1 MLQLRTT
8 PRECG
13 LLWRAAAS
21 PHRRV
26 RFWHAAGG
34 AGSGPHSARWGGRSG
49 REGRRRTMGRQENRR
64 ALRSLATARTRA
76 GQASRVQLAGGS
88 GASGERRRRRRRRQR
103 GKQEEDLLLGGSRPD
118 ALGAARGE
126 PPGGPPGGEGPA
138 HTAPPRGVGR
148 LPPPPTGGANSRE
161 NRPAA
166 RPALPT
172 CPPGS
177 QARLRDE
184 ERERCWCAC
193 GCIALFARLG
203 GGGMV
208 WLGVTASQGG
218 QRRGG
223 HTARGPRRSGGQLGP
238 GTAGGRRRGW
248 PCRARCWPPRCGPRG
263 PRRWS

>member
-88 GASGERRRRRRRRQR
+88 GASGERRRRRRRRRRQQASRPPSSAHLPAGLTGTSQGR
-103 GKQEEDLLLGGSRPD
+103 GKRAMLVCVWVHSSLRPTRRWRHGVAGGHC
-118 ALGAARGE
+118 LARWS
-126 PPGGPPGGEGPA
+126 
-138 HTAPPRGVGR
+138 T
-148 LPPPPTGGANSRE
+148 
-161 NRPAA
+161 
-166 RPALPT
+166 
-172 CPPGS
+172 
-177 QARLRDE
+177 
-184 ERERCWCAC
+184 
-193 GCIALFARLG
+193 
-203 GGGMV
+203 
-208 WLGVTASQGG
+208 
-218 QRRGG
+218 QRRP
-223 HTARGPRRSGGQLGP
+223 HSTRPTSLRGPTRTRY
-238 GTAGGRRRGW
+238 RWR
-248 PCRARCWPPRCGPRG
+248 PPS
-263 PRRWS
+263 WLAL

>member
-49 REGRRRTMGRQENRR
+49 REGRRGEDARWAGRRIGERCAHWQQLGHVLVRHHACSLLEGAEQAENDDREGSRRKTSCWAEAGPMPSGQPEESLASSRTGQPPAQLCPLARR
-64 ALRSLATARTRA
+64 AHRHVSGTRKE
-76 GQASRVQLAGGS
+76 S
-88 GASGERRRRRRRRQR
+88 
-103 GKQEEDLLLGGSRPD
+103 D
-118 ALGAARGE
+118 
-126 PPGGPPGGEGPA
+126 
-138 HTAPPRGVGR
+138 
-148 LPPPPTGGANSRE
+148 
-161 NRPAA
+161 
-166 RPALPT
+166 
-172 CPPGS
+172 
-177 QARLRDE
+177 
-184 ERERCWCAC
+184 WCAC

>member
-1 MLQLRTT
+1 
-8 PRECG
+8 
-13 LLWRAAAS
+13 
-21 PHRRV
+21 
-26 RFWHAAGG
+26 
-34 AGSGPHSARWGGRSG
+34 
-49 REGRRRTMGRQENRR
+49 MGRQENRR

-88 GASGERRRRRRRRQR
+88 GASE
-103 GKQEEDLLLGGSRPD
+103 GSRRKTSCWAEAGPMPSGQPEESRPE
-118 ALGAARGE
+118 ARPEARGRRI
-126 PPGGPPGGEGPA
+126 PRRPA
-138 HTAPPRGVGR
+138 ASAAF
-148 LPPPPTGGANSRE
+148 PPPPRA

>member
-49 REGRRRTMGRQENRR
+49 REGRRGEGHEEEDARWAGRRI
-64 ALRSLATARTRA
+64 
-76 GQASRVQLAGGS
+76 
-88 GASGERRRRRRRRQR
+88 GERCAHWQQLGHVLVRHHACS
-103 GKQEEDLLLGGSRPD
+103 LLE
-118 ALGAARGE
+118 GAEQA
-126 PPGGPPGGEGPA
+126 
-138 HTAPPRGVGR
+138 
-148 LPPPPTGGANSRE
+148 E
-161 NRPAA
+161 N
-166 RPALPT
+166 
-172 CPPGS
+172 
-177 QARLRDE
+177 DDD
-184 ERERCWCAC
+184 WCAC

>member
-88 GASGERRRRRRRRQR
+88 GASGERRRRRRRRRRRQR

-118 ALGAARGE
+118 ALGAARGDCFFQ
-126 PPGGPPGGEGPA
+126 
-138 HTAPPRGVGR
+138 
-148 LPPPPTGGANSRE
+148 

>member
-88 GASGERRRRRRRRQR
+88 GASGERQR

-148 LPPPPTGGANSRE
+148 LPPPPTVASSRTGQPPAQLCPLARRAHRHVSGTRKESDVGVRVGA
-161 NRPAA
+161 
-166 RPALPT
+166 
-172 CPPGS
+172 
-177 QARLRDE
+177 
-184 ERERCWCAC
+184 
-193 GCIALFARLG
+193 
-203 GGGMV
+203 
-208 WLGVTASQGG
+208 
-218 QRRGG
+218 
-223 HTARGPRRSGGQLGP
+223 
-238 GTAGGRRRGW
+238 
-248 PCRARCWPPRCGPRG
+248 
-263 PRRWS
+263 

>member
-88 GASGERRRRRRRRQR
+88 GASGERRRQR

-148 LPPPPTGGANSRE
+148 LPPPPTGEQASRPPSSAHL
-161 NRPAA
+161 PAG
-166 RPALPT
+166 LT
-172 CPPGS
+172 G
-177 QARLRDE
+177 
-184 ERERCWCAC
+184 
-193 GCIALFARLG
+193 
-203 GGGMV
+203 
-208 WLGVTASQGG
+208 TSQGRG
-218 QRRGG
+218 KRAMLVCVWVHSSLRPTRRWRHGVAGGHCLARWSTQRRP
-223 HTARGPRRSGGQLGP
+223 HSTRPTSLRGPTRTRY
-238 GTAGGRRRGW
+238 RWR
-248 PCRARCWPPRCGPRG
+248 PPS
-263 PRRWS
+263 WLAL

>member
-49 REGRRRTMGRQENRR
+49 REGRRGEGHEEEDARWAGRRI
-64 ALRSLATARTRA
+64 
-76 GQASRVQLAGGS
+76 
-88 GASGERRRRRRRRQR
+88 GERCAHWQQLGHVLVRHHACSLLEGAEQAENDDR

-126 PPGGPPGGEGPA
+126 PCFFQ
-138 HTAPPRGVGR
+138 
-148 LPPPPTGGANSRE
+148 

>member
-88 GASGERRRRRRRRQR
+88 GASGERRRRRRRR
-103 GKQEEDLLLGGSRPD
+103 P
-118 ALGAARGE
+118 
-126 PPGGPPGGEGPA
+126 
-138 HTAPPRGVGR
+138 
-148 LPPPPTGGANSRE
+148 
-161 NRPAA
+161 
-166 RPALPT
+166 LPT

>member
-88 GASGERRRRRRRRQR
+88 GASGERRRQR

-126 PPGGPPGGEGPA
+126 PCFFQ
-138 HTAPPRGVGR
+138 
-148 LPPPPTGGANSRE
+148 

-184 ERERCWCAC
+184 ERERLVCVWVHSSLRPTRRWRHGVAGGHC
-193 GCIALFARLG
+193 LAR
-203 GGGMV
+203 
-208 WLGVTASQGG
+208 WST
-218 QRRGG
+218 QRRP
-223 HTARGPRRSGGQLGP
+223 HSTRPTSLRGPTRTRY
-238 GTAGGRRRGW
+238 RWR
-248 PCRARCWPPRCGPRG
+248 PPS
-263 PRRWS
+263 WLAL